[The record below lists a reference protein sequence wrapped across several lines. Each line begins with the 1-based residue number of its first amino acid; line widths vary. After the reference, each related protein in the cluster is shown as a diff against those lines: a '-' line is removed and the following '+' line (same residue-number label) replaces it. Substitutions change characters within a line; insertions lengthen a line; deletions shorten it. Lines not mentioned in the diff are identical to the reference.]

1 MEARARRQVTT
12 PQHVSAQ
19 FEGTLLRVLEPEL
32 VPLWCDP
39 EL

>member
-1 MEARARRQVTT
+1 VPPGRSR
-12 PQHVSAQ
+12 PFDYLCAQ